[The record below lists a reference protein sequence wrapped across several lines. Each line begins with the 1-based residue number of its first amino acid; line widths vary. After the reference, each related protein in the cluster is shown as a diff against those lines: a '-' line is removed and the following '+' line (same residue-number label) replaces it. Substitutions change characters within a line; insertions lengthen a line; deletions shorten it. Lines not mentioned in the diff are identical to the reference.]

1 MGCKIRKAFH
11 FSKSC
16 PVMETSVIVFTIYT
30 KYGIIFATGILSF
43 FSFLPRFGCFQII
56 YMLEI
61 IGAVAGKYVVNKRDQ
76 ITFVT
81 SVITCDKARSVHVVR
96 LNDICCAM
104 HNHSYRHQTCNKE
117 SVRHDRPSKPIG
129 AKADPFGR

>member
-1 MGCKIRKAFH
+1 MVIENKKWVAKPGKHSIFQRG
-11 FSKSC
+11 

-61 IGAVAGKYVVNKRDQ
+61 IGAVAGK
-76 ITFVT
+76 
-81 SVITCDKARSVHVVR
+81 
-96 LNDICCAM
+96 
-104 HNHSYRHQTCNKE
+104 
-117 SVRHDRPSKPIG
+117 
-129 AKADPFGR
+129 

>member
-1 MGCKIRKAFH
+1 MGNGCTKIKKVLQTVCGFDRGTWSLKTKNGLQNQESIP

-61 IGAVAGKYVVNKRDQ
+61 IGAVAGK
-76 ITFVT
+76 
-81 SVITCDKARSVHVVR
+81 
-96 LNDICCAM
+96 
-104 HNHSYRHQTCNKE
+104 
-117 SVRHDRPSKPIG
+117 
-129 AKADPFGR
+129 

>member
-1 MGCKIRKAFH
+1 
-11 FSKSC
+11 
-16 PVMETSVIVFTIYT
+16 METSAIVFTIYT

-61 IGAVAGKYVVNKRDQ
+61 IGAVAGKYVINKRDQ

-81 SVITCDKARSVHVVR
+81 SVIIYDA
-96 LNDICCAM
+96 A
-104 HNHSYRHQTCNKE
+104 
-117 SVRHDRPSKPIG
+117 
-129 AKADPFGR
+129 